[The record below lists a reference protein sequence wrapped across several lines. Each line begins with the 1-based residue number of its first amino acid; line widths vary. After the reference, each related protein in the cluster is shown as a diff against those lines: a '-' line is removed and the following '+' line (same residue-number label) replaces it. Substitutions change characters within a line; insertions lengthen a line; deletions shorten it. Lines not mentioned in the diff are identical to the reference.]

1 MDAGELTMG
10 RHVARPH
17 QEEAIRA
24 AVEGFLSVSRG
35 TVVMACG
42 TGKTLVG
49 QRVAE
54 ALISGVED
62 PRVLVTFPSIQ
73 LLDQT
78 LRSWRRDALL
88 PFDALAFCSDSTV
101 GSDDISAA
109 ELTVPVTTDPEVLAR
124 WFDERTGSVK
134 VLFSTYQSTPS
145 VAESHR
151 QCGIG
156 SWDVVIADEAHR
168 CAGESDKAFGTVL
181 ADERIPAVKRL
192 FLTATPRV
200 HSAVR
205 RGASPTLASMNDTS
219 LFGVRLHTLT
229 FGEAIGRGLL
239 SDYHVA
245 VIGVSDFEAH
255 KLVLDNPVVDV
266 SSLDRLDAS
275 HVAIQVAVAQAAR
288 EYDLRRIIVFHNRIR
303 SSKSFT
309 KALPATV
316 DCLSEDRRP
325 TVPLRAEHIDGSADA
340 SRRHEVA
347 ERLAAT
353 GAQEWTVISNVRC
366 LSEGVDFPALDGI
379 VFAEPRTSQIEVAQ
393 AVGRAIRLNPD
404 RESASLIV
412 LPVYVAPE
420 ESAESVVS
428 DSAYKHVY
436 QTLNALADHDNELAV
451 QLRRARRE
459 LGNGER
465 PKLPDRVSV
474 VMHGAADS
482 TFYEAFSARMI
493 RMTTSS
499 WDEAMAILLRYVS
512 ETGTSQV
519 PTETV
524 FGGMQLGRWVSDRR
538 KNFRRGE
545 LSKDRIAELESLPGW
560 VWDVLEFEWARM
572 LGVLE
577 RYAAQ
582 HGGTFFTRKKVEGT
596 HLSSWVTYQRRDY
609 RAGIMSPDR
618 IAALE
623 NVSGWTWDPA
633 STAWEQAMMLLS
645 RYVDEHGTSKIS
657 KSSTIDGFRLGLW
670 VRNRR
675 KEFRDGVL
683 PAERVA
689 ELEALPGW
697 TWDPTEAQWNA
708 GLDALRAYVERNGTS
723 VVVPG
728 TVIDGVKLTVWV
740 QNRRRNFRDRIL
752 GAERVAELESLPGWT
767 WDPLADLQNAG
778 IEVLRRYVAE
788 YGTSNVPADTVFEG
802 INLGGWVQ
810 ERRKNHRQGQ
820 LAPSRIADL
829 EALPGWTWNEIADR
843 WSSTFDVLQKYVAE
857 HGTAEVPRRT
867 EVGEVQLGQWVGRQR
882 KYRRGGQ
889 LSPARVAELEALPG
903 WTWDPKEDQWNAGLG
918 ALRAYVAE
926 NGTSVVP
933 PGTLIDDINLS
944 DWIINRRKEFRDQIL
959 AVDRVAELESLP
971 GWTWDPLADQWN
983 AGLGALRA
991 YVADNGT
998 SIVAS
1003 GTVIDGVNL
1012 SGWVHN
1018 RRKNFRDRI
1027 LAAERVAELESLPG
1041 WTWDPLEDQRN
1052 VGMVALRKYVEDHG
1066 TALVP
1071 HDSVIG
1077 GVGLGEWVMKQR
1089 KDFRS
1094 GSLAKTRAAELEALP
1109 GWSWDPLAD
1118 RWAAAVA
1125 VLRKYV
1131 DEHGTAKISKSTV
1144 FEGANLG
1151 FWVNKVR
1158 RNFRMG
1164 KLASDRV
1171 AELESIPGW
1180 RW

>member
-1 MDAGELTMG
+1 M
-10 RHVARPH
+10 ARPH
-17 QEEAIRA
+17 QTEAIRA
-24 AVEGFLSVSRG
+24 ALEGFSSAPRG

-54 ALISGVED
+54 ALISGGDD

-78 LRSWRRDALL
+78 LRSWRRDALR

-151 QCGIG
+151 DFGMAP
-156 SWDVVIADEAHR
+156 WDVVIADEAHR

-181 ADERIPAVKRL
+181 SDARIPAVKRL

-205 RGASPTLASMNDTS
+205 RGAPTLVSMNDIS

-288 EYDLRRIIVFHNRIR
+288 EFDLRRIIVFHNRIR

-325 TVPLRAEHIDGSADA
+325 SVPLRAEHIDGSANA
-340 SRRHEVA
+340 SRRREVA

-353 GAQEWTVISNVRC
+353 RAEAWTVISNVRC

-420 ESAESVVS
+420 ESAESVVAG
-428 DSAYKHVY
+428 SAYKHVY
-436 QTLNALADHDNELAV
+436 QTLTALADHDNELAV
-451 QLRRARRE
+451 QLRHARRE

-499 WDEAMAILLRYVS
+499 WDEVMSILLRYVS
-512 ETGTSQV
+512 ETGTSLV
-519 PTETV
+519 PKGTR
-524 FGGMQLGRWVSDRR
+524 FGGMDLGGWVAQRR
-538 KNFRRGE
+538 KNYRKGQ
-545 LSKDRIAELESLPGW
+545 LSPRRIAELESLPGW
-560 VWDVLEFEWARM
+560 VWDVLEVEWTKM

-577 RYAAQ
+577 RYGAE
-582 HGGTFFTRKKVEGT
+582 HGTTSFTRKKVEGT
-596 HLSSWVTYQRRDY
+596 NLAYWVGHQRRDY

-623 NVSGWTWDPA
+623 NIPGWTWEPA
-633 STAWEQAMMLLS
+633 SAAWEQAMMLLR
-645 RYVDEHGTSKIS
+645 RYVGEHGSAKTPKNAVL
-657 KSSTIDGFRLGLW
+657 DDFQLGQW
-670 VRNRR
+670 VINRR
-675 KEFRDGVL
+675 VEFRAQVL
-683 PAERVA
+683 AADRVA

-697 TWDPTEAQWNA
+697 TWDPLADQRNA
-708 GLDALRAYVERNGTS
+708 GVAALRAYVAENGTS
-723 VVVPG
+723 VVAPG
-728 TVIDGVKLTVWV
+728 TVVDGVNLSQWV
-740 QNRRRNFRDRIL
+740 TYRRRDFRV
-752 GAERVAELESLPGWT
+752 GALPVDLIAELEALPGWT
-767 WDPLADLQNAG
+767 WDPLDDQKNAG
-778 IEVLRRYVAE
+778 MAVLRRYVTE
-788 YGTSNVPADTVFEG
+788 YGTANMPANTVFEG
-802 INLGGWVQ
+802 IKLGSWVTD
-810 ERRKNHRQGQ
+810 RRKNYRQGQ
-820 LAPSRIADL
+820 LSPRRIADL
-829 EALPGWTWNEIADR
+829 EALPGWTWNEAADR
-843 WSSTFDVLQKYVAE
+843 WSATFDVLQKYVAE
-857 HGTAEVPRRT
+857 HGSADVPRRAA
-867 EVGEVQLGQWVGRQR
+867 VDGVRLGQWVSRQR
-882 KYRRGGQ
+882 THRRGGR
-889 LSPARVAELEALPG
+889 LSPERVAVL
-903 WTWDPKEDQWNAGLG
+903 AG
-918 ALRAYVAE
+918 
-926 NGTSVVP
+926 
-933 PGTLIDDINLS
+933 
-944 DWIINRRKEFRDQIL
+944 
-959 AVDRVAELESLP
+959 LP
-971 GWTWDPLADQWN
+971 GWTWDPLADQWS
-983 AGLGALRA
+983 AGLDVLRAYVAENGTSIVASGTLIDDINLNDWITKRRKEFRDQVLAPDRIAELAGLPGWTWDPLADQWSAGLDVLRA

-1003 GTVIDGVNL
+1003 GTMIDGVNL
-1012 SGWVHN
+1012 SGWVQN
-1018 RRKNFRDRI
+1018 RRRNFREGTLPADRI
-1027 LAAERVAELESLPG
+1027 AELEALPG
-1041 WTWDPLEDQRN
+1041 WTWDPLADQRN
-1052 VGMVALRKYVEDHG
+1052 AGMVALRKYVEDHG

-1071 HDSVIG
+1071 HNTVVG
-1077 GVGLGEWVMKQR
+1077 GMSLGEWVTKQR
-1089 KDFRS
+1089 GAFRL
-1094 GSLAKTRAAELEALP
+1094 GSLTEKRVAELEALP
-1109 GWSWDPLAD
+1109 GWSWDPIAD
-1118 RWAAAVA
+1118 RWTASLD
-1125 VLRKYV
+1125 VLRKYL
-1131 DEHGTAKISKSTV
+1131 DEHGTAKIPKSAV
-1144 FEGANLG
+1144 VDGFNLG
-1151 FWVNKVR
+1151 MWVKNLR
-1158 RNFRMG
+1158 RNFREG
-1164 KLASDRV
+1164 KLAPDRIAEVV
-1171 AELESIPGW
+1171 ALPGW
-1180 RW
+1180 TW